1 MQLNFMAR
9 FTFFNYCQ
17 KCIESYMTPIVQ
29 KLSNVTI
36 LVMTSLHMKIIHDI
50 ELSCTLLCDYIF
62 ISIEFNYSFDFS
74 HISFKDYLEINMIL
88 SYVF

>member
-17 KCIESYMTPIVQ
+17 KCIESYMTPIVR

-50 ELSCTLLCDYIF
+50 KLSCTSLFSNNF
-62 ISIEFNYSFDFS
+62 ISIELHYSYKFFW
-74 HISFKDYLEINMIL
+74 HFMKIT
-88 SYVF
+88 